1 MSKRVLVVDDEPNIV
16 MSLEFLMRRAGFD
29 VTVARNGREA
39 LTALDAAP
47 PDLLLL
53 DVMMPEFDGYEV
65 CERVRGRPD
74 WNTTK
79 IIMLTARGRDI
90 ERERGLAL
98 GADAYVTK
106 PFSTRDLVEQVK
118 RMLDVA

>member
-29 VTVARNGREA
+29 VAVARNGREA
-39 LTALDAAP
+39 LAALDATP

-74 WNTTK
+74 WNATK